1 MSLQE
6 DIKKTRQEIYEYE
19 SYILLADS
27 LLEEAEARLRFLK
40 SIENP
45 EESKTELDFL
55 WRE

>member
-19 SYILLADS
+19 SYIILADS

-40 SIENP
+40 SIHEP
-45 EESKTELDFL
+45 KEDLDF
-55 WRE
+55 

>member
-55 WRE
+55 